1 MSGRLEQIWTKRFH
15 RGPMEP
21 VSTARLHVGCGLADN
36 ADLGGKRQITLIS
49 RERWEIVTNAMDVVL
64 DPILRRANLLVSGIN
79 LQESRN
85 RVIRIGPCR
94 IRLVGETRP
103 CERMDLV
110 HPGLCAALGHIPEKN
125 HLTKKSDALPC
136 EASLFLLEPL
146 LVIAP
151 RLWGALT
158 SISGPL
164 GTMRAGL
171 MLS

>member
-49 RERWEIVTNAMDVVL
+49 RERWKIVTNAMDVVL

-110 HPGLCAALGHIPEKN
+110 HPGLCAALDSDWNGGAYGEVLDSGEITINDEIRWEQARL
-125 HLTKKSDALPC
+125 HLDKKP
-136 EASLFLLEPL
+136 
-146 LVIAP
+146 
-151 RLWGALT
+151 
-158 SISGPL
+158 
-164 GTMRAGL
+164 
-171 MLS
+171 

>member
-1 MSGRLEQIWTKRFH
+1 MSGRLKQIWTKRFH

-21 VSTARLHVGCGLADN
+21 VSTARLQVGRGLANN

-110 HPGLCAALGHIPEKN
+110 HPGLCAALDSDWNGGAYGEVLDGGEITINDEVRWEQDRL
-125 HLTKKSDALPC
+125 HLDKKP
-136 EASLFLLEPL
+136 
-146 LVIAP
+146 
-151 RLWGALT
+151 
-158 SISGPL
+158 
-164 GTMRAGL
+164 
-171 MLS
+171 

>member
-49 RERWEIVTNAMDVVL
+49 RERWKIITNAMDVVL

-110 HPGLCAALGHIPEKN
+110 HPGLCAALDSDWNGGAYGEVLDSGEITINDEIRWEQARL
-125 HLTKKSDALPC
+125 HLDKKP
-136 EASLFLLEPL
+136 
-146 LVIAP
+146 
-151 RLWGALT
+151 
-158 SISGPL
+158 
-164 GTMRAGL
+164 
-171 MLS
+171 

>member
-110 HPGLCAALGHIPEKN
+110 HPGLCAALDSDWNGGAYGEVLDSGEITINDEIRWEQDRL
-125 HLTKKSDALPC
+125 HLDKKP
-136 EASLFLLEPL
+136 
-146 LVIAP
+146 
-151 RLWGALT
+151 
-158 SISGPL
+158 
-164 GTMRAGL
+164 
-171 MLS
+171 

>member
-21 VSTARLHVGCGLADN
+21 VSTARLQVGCGLADN
-36 ADLGGKRQITLIS
+36 ADFGGKRQITLMS
-49 RERWEIVTNAMDVVL
+49 RERWEIVTNAMNVVL

-110 HPGLCAALGHIPEKN
+110 HPGLCAALDSDWNGGAYGEVLDSGEITINDEVRWEQARL
-125 HLTKKSDALPC
+125 HLDKKP
-136 EASLFLLEPL
+136 
-146 LVIAP
+146 
-151 RLWGALT
+151 
-158 SISGPL
+158 
-164 GTMRAGL
+164 
-171 MLS
+171 

>member
-49 RERWEIVTNAMDVVL
+49 RERWKIVTNAMDVVL

-110 HPGLCAALGHIPEKN
+110 HPGLCAALDSDWNGGAYGEVLDSGEITINDEVRWEQARL
-125 HLTKKSDALPC
+125 HLDKKP
-136 EASLFLLEPL
+136 
-146 LVIAP
+146 
-151 RLWGALT
+151 
-158 SISGPL
+158 
-164 GTMRAGL
+164 
-171 MLS
+171 